1 MLGNQYFQRVAV
13 YELIRI
19 SEDLYSQLILF
30 FSLQPFILLLAKAF
44 RYLSNV
50 GFFHF
55 GAITFK
61 WPQTGEVKL

>member
-30 FSLQPFILLLAKAF
+30 FFTSPIYSIAC
-44 RYLSNV
+44 
-50 GFFHF
+50 
-55 GAITFK
+55 
-61 WPQTGEVKL
+61 